1 MTEPVN
7 PYNCS
12 APGVLF
18 TGYSTTRRRMM
29 QGLRNGNSY
38 ALLGGRRCG
47 KTSFLLE
54 MEKDLN
60 QDPGNGCK
68 FLPRMLDMQAV
79 APRTPGDFFTAI
91 YALATSDCAV
101 TAPAITGYQSFL
113 SAMDQAKPLIERK
126 HGVNWLMVLLIDEL
140 ESAMERL
147 PDSECLENLRN
158 LLTISRFKRYFR
170 AVVTGIF
177 SPAELAAKGSPL
189 NNLNPEYLAVLAPA
203 EAANLVDAGFPGGL
217 PGNLLPAV
225 LEISGRHPYILQG
238 ILGYLWDCGSVSE
251 ANLVAASR
259 RFVRDREGTFRRWLE
274 TFRPEGCL
282 LYRRLME
289 GRDEGEPESTALAIL
304 SYHCVIDE
312 SGPGGVSIGSTIFR
326 DWFRLNYRVE
336 GSAVSVALEP
346 AKIRSQPLGKRIFVV
361 HGRDVRLRNS
371 LFTFLRSLGLEPLDW
386 TALVEATG
394 NPSPQ
399 ITEILKVGFK
409 IAHSAVVLLS
419 PDDEA
424 RLREEF
430 RTPDDP
436 EYEIKLSPQ
445 PRPNVLFE
453 AGMAIASFPDRTVL
467 VQAGW
472 SRPFSDIAGMH
483 MVKIDNSVERR
494 RDLANRLRMAG
505 CEVSDLNMS
514 IDWQTVGDFSPK
526 RF

>member
-1 MTEPVN
+1 VN
-7 PYNCS
+7 IS
-12 APGVLF
+12 LGRD
-18 TGYSTTRRRMM
+18 SI
-29 QGLRNGNSY
+29 NGNDFSIDSTKQSARVIINAIDAVCEY
-38 ALLGGRRCG
+38 FDHPTPVHVFRFMAHDKFR
-47 KTSFLLE
+47 
-54 MEKDLN
+54 EK
-60 QDPGNGCK
+60 
-68 FLPRMLDMQAV
+68 
-79 APRTPGDFFTAI
+79 I
-91 YALATSDCAV
+91 
-101 TAPAITGYQSFL
+101 
-113 SAMDQAKPLIERK
+113 
-126 HGVNWLMVLLIDEL
+126 
-140 ESAMERL
+140 
-147 PDSECLENLRN
+147 
-158 LLTISRFKRYFR
+158 
-170 AVVTGIF
+170 
-177 SPAELAAKGSPL
+177 LAATENPL
-189 NNLNPEYLAVLAPA
+189 
-203 EAANLVDAGFPGGL
+203 
-217 PGNLLPAV
+217 
-225 LEISGRHPYILQG
+225 LQMFKEQYDEK
-238 ILGYLWDCGSVSE
+238 L
-251 ANLVAASR
+251 R

-274 TFRPEGCL
+274 TFRPDGCL

-289 GRDEGEPESTALAIL
+289 GRDEGEPEGTALAIL

-371 LFTFLRSLGLEPLDW
+371 LFTFLRSLGLEPLDS

-399 ITEILKVGFK
+399 INEILKVGFK
-409 IAHSAVVLLS
+409 ISHSAVVLLS

-436 EYEIKLSPQ
+436 ECEIKLSPQ
-445 PRPNVLFE
+445 PRANVLFE
-453 AGMAIASFPDRTVL
+453 AGMAIASFPERTVL

-526 RF
+526 RV

>member
-12 APGVLF
+12 SPGVLF
-18 TGYSTTRRRMM
+18 TGYASTRRRMM

-60 QDPGNGCK
+60 RDPGNGCRL
-68 FLPRMLDMQAV
+68 LPRMLDMQAV

-91 YALATSDCAV
+91 YSLATIDCEV
-101 TAPAITGYQSFL
+101 PAPAITGYQSFL
-113 SAMDQAKPLIERK
+113 SAMDGAKPIIERK
-126 HGVNWLMVLLIDEL
+126 HGAHWVLVLLIDEL
-140 ESAMERL
+140 EAAMERL

-158 LLTISRFKRYFR
+158 LLTISRYKRYFR
-170 AVVTGIF
+170 AIVTGIF
-177 SPAELAAKGSPL
+177 SPVELAAKGSPL
-189 NNLNPEYLAVLAPA
+189 NNLNPEYLAILAPA
-203 EAANLVDAGFPGGL
+203 EAASLIDAGFPEGMPEDL
-217 PGNLLPAV
+217 QSAV
-225 LEISGRHPYILQG
+225 FEISGRHPYILQG

-251 ANLVAASR
+251 TNLTAASR

-282 LYRRLME
+282 LYRRLLE
-289 GRDEGEPESTALAIL
+289 ARHEGEPEGTALAIL

-312 SGPGGVSIGSTIFR
+312 SEPGRVSIGSTIFR
-326 DWFRLNYRVE
+326 DWFRLNYRSEDSPV
-336 GSAVSVALEP
+336 AVALEP
-346 AKIRSQPLGKRIFVV
+346 AKIKSQPVGKRIFVV
-361 HGRDVRLRNS
+361 HGRDIRLRNS

-394 NPSPQ
+394 NPSPH
-399 ITEILKVGFK
+399 INEILKVGFK

-436 EYEIKLSPQ
+436 EYEVRLSPQ

-472 SRPFSDIAGMH
+472 SRPFSDVAGMH

-526 RF
+526 RL